1 MAEFLLRKDSSNLN
15 WKNKDLLTPL
25 HAAVDK
31 NHIDVVELLLKFGAN
46 INSIDCVGQTT
57 LHRCAQNN
65 NPQVSLVAWVAQLL
79 RYAHV
84 KSLVSSQLK
93 VKLCLFLSLVLF
105 FGC

>member
-1 MAEFLLRKDSSNLN
+1 MNLIYLNTFNINRHKLSKPSRLLSYQRTLQMAEFLLRKDSSNLN

-65 NPQVSLVAWVAQLL
+65 NPQVSLVA
-79 RYAHV
+79 
-84 KSLVSSQLK
+84 
-93 VKLCLFLSLVLF
+93 
-105 FGC
+105 